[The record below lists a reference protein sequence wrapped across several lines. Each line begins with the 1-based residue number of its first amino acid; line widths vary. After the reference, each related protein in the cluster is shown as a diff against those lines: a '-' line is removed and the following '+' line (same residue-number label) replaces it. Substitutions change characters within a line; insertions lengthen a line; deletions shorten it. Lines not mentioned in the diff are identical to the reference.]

1 MASIYIINHTICAPY
16 PETWSSYHH
25 TEIEASD
32 AYNECMESATYD
44 ENLIELIRLDT
55 ETLDAVTIK
64 TWSGT
69 GEDLED
75 EGPEDGEEGFEDEDD
90 GIVEGSP

>member
-25 TEIEASD
+25 TEVEASD
-32 AYNECMESATYD
+32 AYDECMESATDD

-55 ETLDAVTIK
+55 ESLDAVTIK

-69 GEDLED
+69 CEDLDED
-75 EGPEDGEEGFEDEDD
+75 PEDGEEGFEDEDD
-90 GIVEGSP
+90 GICEGSP